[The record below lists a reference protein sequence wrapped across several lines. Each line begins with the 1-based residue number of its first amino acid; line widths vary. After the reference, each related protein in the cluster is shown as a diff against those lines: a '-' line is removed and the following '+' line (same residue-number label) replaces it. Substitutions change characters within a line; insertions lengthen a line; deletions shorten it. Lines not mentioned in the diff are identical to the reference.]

1 MRLQQVGRL
10 LTSIASKEMHLP
22 LAIIGESGV
31 GKSALVKQTSKEL
44 EIGCIDLRLSQ
55 MESGDLIGIPR
66 AHGDKTVWL
75 KPHWWPEEGTR
86 GILFL
91 DELNRAPVEV
101 RQAVFQLLTEWKMHE
116 HVLPKGWAIVTAMNP
131 EGKAGY
137 QVEVLDPAM
146 INRMLQVSVDLSVD
160 DWLAWA
166 HKTKIHQAVIGFIS
180 SQKSLLHKVK
190 EQGAFPSPRTWEYV
204 SNLLEFANV
213 EETCLT
219 EVIAGLVGSEAAAS
233 FTGWIK
239 KNYERPVSA
248 EEILKEYGVVQERVR
263 TQTRSQNNVTATDLA
278 ALLTSKHKDS
288 KKLTKDER
296 SSVRKFI
303 FDLGGDE
310 EKGKMKHDDVVV
322 AFLKKLPPSL
332 LSLEIVCEES
342 PEADKL
348 AKLCNSIAKSAS
360 IEDEG
365 KKEKK
370 SK

>member
-1 MRLQQVGRL
+1 MRLQQIGRL

-22 LAIIGESGV
+22 VAIIGESGM
-31 GKSALVKQTSKEL
+31 GKSALVKQTAKEL
-44 EIGCIDLRLSQ
+44 GVECIDLRLATQ
-55 MESGDLIGIPR
+55 EPGDLVGIPR
-66 AHGDKTVWL
+66 AQGDRTVWL
-75 KPHWWPEEGTR
+75 KPHWWPQDGTR

-101 RQAVFQLLTEWKMHE
+101 RQAIFQLLTEWRMHE
-116 HVLPKGWAIVTAMNP
+116 HVLPKGWSIVIAMNP
-131 EGKAGY
+131 DGKSGY
-137 QVEVLDPAM
+137 QVEMLDPAM
-146 INRMLQVSVDLSVD
+146 LNRLLQVTADLSVD

-166 HKTKIHQAVIGFIS
+166 HKEKLHQAVIGFIS

-248 EEILKEYGVVQERVR
+248 EEILGDYPKVAERVR
-263 TQTRSQNNVTATDLA
+263 TQSRSQNNVTATDLA
-278 ALLTSKHKDS
+278 ALLTARHQGS
-288 KKLTKDER
+288 KKLHKDER
-296 SSVRKFI
+296 SAVRKFI
-303 FDLGGDE
+303 FDLGGEE

-348 AKLCNSIAKSAS
+348 AKLYNSIAKSAS
-360 IEDEG
+360 IEGDD

-370 SK
+370 AK